1 MDSIPLRKFYT
12 KKYGNELLV
21 DVIGLEEIRKGVR
34 RSPVHRFNFYSII
47 LITAG
52 DGEVA
57 INDCS
62 CHLGTNHIICAIPGE
77 VWHWHWH
84 SHTNLNGYF
93 LLFEEKFLLSFFND
107 RAFLRNFR
115 YLQAE
120 RSSPFLKLPN
130 ELFNRVKRLLA
141 EMKTEINDHSEQDH
155 HILRAML
162 YETLMLLNRAC
173 PAGESDNRKD
183 NIKIVRYIDPFV
195 RMVDA
200 ECTFHRN
207 TQYYADKLCISSNYL
222 NKIVHGILG
231 SSAKSFILTKVIHE
245 AERLLDYTTLS
256 EAEIA
261 NRLHFDNSSYF
272 IRLFRKH
279 TGSTPGQYRKR
290 VKP

>member
-12 KKYGNELLV
+12 KKYGNELV
-21 DVIGLEEIRKGVR
+21 DVIGLEEIREGVR

-77 VWHWHWH
+77 VWHWH

-207 TQYYADKLCISSNYL
+207 TQY
-222 NKIVHGILG
+222 
-231 SSAKSFILTKVIHE
+231 
-245 AERLLDYTTLS
+245 
-256 EAEIA
+256 
-261 NRLHFDNSSYF
+261 
-272 IRLFRKH
+272 
-279 TGSTPGQYRKR
+279 
-290 VKP
+290 